1 MITSEKGTFMVE
13 NVRGNIRIDVVDAEK
28 LKAKISKATSN
39 VKILDKSIEKWQFIV
54 DILNLGVA
62 IGQDGGRFTCALCLK
77 YMPIGYACQGCP
89 VCTETGHQGCV
100 GTPYDDF
107 HKTNEDNIEGQ
118 TELAL
123 AEVRFLTRLRE
134 ESALGEVFE

>member
-62 IGQDGGRFTCALCLK
+62 IGQDGGRFTCALCEK
-77 YMPIGYACQGCP
+77 YIEQDCQGCP
-89 VCTETGHQGCV
+89 VYTETGHQGCV

-107 HKTNEDNIEGQ
+107 HETNEDNIEGQ